1 MIRILLTSLVVISG
15 TAVIA
20 QTQIGN
26 SDFESWE
33 TVATGQ
39 EPVNWNSFLSATGS
53 FASFASDQCGPS
65 SDVRPGTTGTSSC
78 RIFSISTFS
87 IIANGNLT
95 LGQISMGSTQPTA
108 TQNFNYS
115 KTTDVN
121 FSEPITEQPDSLVF
135 WAKFTPVSGTGNA
148 RVKATLHTNYNYRD
162 PEDAAAAAEV
172 VATAVLNYPTTAG
185 NWTRFAVPFVYAGPA
200 SIANQ
205 AFILITFT
213 TNELAGGGSAGD
225 EVLVDDVQ
233 LIYNPVGL
241 EEKGNMTMQVS
252 MNNTNNALVVSST
265 EDLNGAYEI
274 LNLMGQRVQVGNLT
288 KEIPFEQA
296 PGMYIVRVVQN
307 GTAYNFEVLRN

>member
-53 FASFASDQCGPS
+53 FASFASDQCVPS
-65 SDVRPGTTGTSSC
+65 SDVRPGSAGTSSC

-87 IIANGNLT
+87 IVANGNLT
-95 LGQISMGSTQPTA
+95 LGQINMGSVTPTA
-108 TQNFNYS
+108 PQNFNYS
-115 KTTDVN
+115 KTADVN
-121 FSEPITEQPDSLVF
+121 FSEPLTEQPDSLVF
-135 WAKFTPVSGTGNA
+135 WAKFTPVSGSGNA
-148 RVKATLHTNYNYRD
+148 RVKASLHTNYDYRD
-162 PEDAAAAAEV
+162 PEDVAAAAEV
-172 VATAVLNYPTTAG
+172 VATAVLNYPTTGG
-185 NWTRFAVPFVYAGPA
+185 NWTRFAVPFVYSGPA

-213 TNELAGGGSAGD
+213 TNELAGGGTAGD
-225 EVLVDDVQ
+225 EVLIDDVQ

-241 EEKGNMTMQVS
+241 EEKGSTMMQVS
-252 MNNTNNALVVSST
+252 MNDMHNVLVVSST
-265 EDLNGAYEI
+265 EELNGTYEV
-274 LNLMGQRVQVGNLT
+274 LNLMGQRVQAGNLS

-296 PGMYIVRVVQN
+296 AGMYIVRVVQN
-307 GTAYNFEVLRN
+307 GIASNFEVLRN